1 MSFQELMTQR
11 YSVRKFTDQPIS
23 PEDMALLLESARV
36 APTAANLQPQRIY
49 VAQTAEDHA
58 KIDLCTSCR
67 FGAPVVFIICY
78 DADAC
83 WVRSRFDQK
92 TSGEVDASIV
102 TTHMMLQAQ
111 ALGLGTTWVMHF
123 NPEEA
128 VRQFNL
134 PDNIIPIALLP
145 TGHPAPDAKPS
156 EKHGLRMSVE
166 DMLL

>member
-1 MSFQELMTQR
+1 MSFQELIAQR
-11 YSVRKFTDQPIS
+11 YSVRKFTAQPIADA
-23 PEDMALLLESARV
+23 DMALLLRSAQL

-49 VAQTAEDHA
+49 VAQTPDDHA
-58 KIDLCTSCR
+58 KVDLATSCR

-78 DADAC
+78 DASTC
-83 WVRSRFDQK
+83 WVRGRFDQK

-123 NPEEA
+123 DPAE
-128 VRQFNL
+128 VSRQFNL
-134 PDNIIPIALLP
+134 PENIIPIALLP
-145 TGHPAPDAKPS
+145 TGHPAPEAAPS
-156 EKHGLRMSVE
+156 EKHGVRMSVE